1 MQIDSGDNIEPR
13 HFFVRQL
20 KTANKPD
27 AFTKYTDIHTEKERE
42 RAHINP
48 YHQILLQEISE
59 PAMETARCWTERRMH
74 FQMKRCDWISEHI
87 PKPTTSWCKNER
99 KKKYNCENLNRKKS
113 RWTKKYMSRIKI
125 FKYLVLLVWSNKVK
139 KKEDTENDEK
149 CCRGKTSRQKE
160 TINNQVRRSAGA
172 RIGRHVQEWSK
183 MKISAEYFAWLHQ
196 CRWYVWRIWTQ
207 EFLYFFMKL
216 IRFPLTFLALV
227 YKIGAFFF
235 AGCSWTIAHSHENMR
250 AFCSKVIYIMSIA

>member
-1 MQIDSGDNIEPR
+1 
-13 HFFVRQL
+13 
-20 KTANKPD
+20 
-27 AFTKYTDIHTEKERE
+27 
-42 RAHINP
+42 
-48 YHQILLQEISE
+48 
-59 PAMETARCWTERRMH
+59 METARCWTERRMH

-139 KKEDTENDEK
+139 KKEDNENDEK
-149 CCRGKTSRQKE
+149 CCRGTSRQKE

-227 YKIGAFFF
+227 YKIGAFFLLVVHEPLHILMKI
-235 AGCSWTIAHSHENMR
+235 CAHFVR
-250 AFCSKVIYIMSIA
+250 KWSISCRLLRCTCTHKRILMISNIFIWILFRWKWRWAQHSTNGISNIL